1 MIFLQSG
8 PKIVRMPPTWLINS
22 AACHKV
28 WVESGEVST
37 TMGCAMSSK
46 ILFTL
51 LVVGFM
57 AGSAWAQEEKKPE
70 EKAPSQPAAVAP
82 APAHA
87 VSITPED
94 VARKNPVKL
103 TQNSV
108 ERGKKIFVSQCAMC
122 HGLKGDGKGELAEE
136 MKINPP
142 DFTKPDA
149 LKKRTDGEWFAII
162 GQGSAPMQGQG
173 SRMKD
178 RQKWDLV
185 NYLRSLGGA
194 PVERS
199 APNEPEENVILVPQ

>member
-1 MIFLQSG
+1 
-8 PKIVRMPPTWLINS
+8 
-22 AACHKV
+22 
-28 WVESGEVST
+28 
-37 TMGCAMSSK
+37 MSSK
-46 ILFTL
+46 ILFAL
-51 LVVGFM
+51 LLAGFV

-70 EKAPSQPAAVAP
+70 EKAPSQPAAAAP
-82 APAHA
+82 SHA
-87 VSITPED
+87 VNITPED

-108 ERGKKIFVSQCAMC
+108 ARGKKIFASQCAMC
-122 HGLKGDGKGELAEE
+122 HGEKGDGKGEMVEE

-142 DFTKPDA
+142 DFTKPDT
-149 LKKRTDGEWFAII
+149 LKQRTDGEWFAII
-162 GQGSAPMQGQG
+162 GQGSETMPGQG